1 MIPGEGRELEREQQ
15 GQSVAS
21 HRRSNSLWR
30 ALPSQRKVTVAL
42 EVLKIYAIGSAE
54 LFVCDQIQ

>member
-1 MIPGEGRELEREQQ
+1 MFVSLIDRCFKEG
-15 GQSVAS
+15 
-21 HRRSNSLWR
+21 SNKHLWR